1 MGVQSDK
8 LGLGLAT
15 MLVAGNMIGSGI
27 YLLPATLAAI
37 GGISLVG
44 WIIASAG
51 ALLLGAVFGWLAVL
65 RPGSDG
71 LATLVGERLGRVF
84 GFQTAQFYWL
94 TCWIG
99 DIAIAVAV
107 TGYLAFFVPALRDTW
122 TGATATA
129 AAIWAATL
137 LNIVSVRLVGR
148 FEGATLGVGLVP
160 ILSVGLA
167 GWLWFEP
174 ELFAASWNVADA
186 PPVDAVRASVA
197 SVFWAFLGLESAAVA
212 AAVVRDP
219 ERNVPRATVGGVA
232 IAAVVYIAA
241 FAAIMGLLP
250 ADRMATST
258 APFADAVARIVGP
271 VAAAL
276 VAVCAAAK
284 AAGTLGGWLLVTAET
299 TRWTAAEGY
308 LPRGLAVRSARG
320 TSVRAL
326 VVMAAIMS
334 AVVFL
339 TASPTLGEQFGL
351 LINLSVILCLMVYA
365 YCCLALWRLSEEVEP
380 GRRMAM
386 RAVAALA
393 LGFCLWTAYESGAQT
408 LRFAGLLLLVT
419 FAAWPLVRRGA
430 IRNPG

>member
-1 MGVQSDK
+1 MGDGSDK

-15 MLVAGNMIGSGI
+15 VLVAGNMIGSGI
-27 YLLPATLAAI
+27 YLLPATLALI

-44 WIIASAG
+44 WLIAAVG

-71 LATLVGERLGRVF
+71 LAVLVGERLGRVF

-107 TGYLAFFVPALRDTW
+107 TGYLAFFFPLLRDTW

-129 AAIWAATL
+129 AAIWGATF
-137 LNIVSVRLVGR
+137 LNIASVRLVGR

-160 ILSVGLA
+160 ILSVGIV
-167 GWLWFEP
+167 GWLWFDP
-174 ELFAASWNVADA
+174 ALFAASWNVGGAA
-186 PPVDAVRASVA
+186 PVEAVRASVA

-219 ERNVPRATVGGVA
+219 ERNVPIATVGGVA
-232 IAAVVYIAA
+232 LAAVVYIAA

-258 APFADAVARIVGP
+258 APFADAAARIVGP
-271 VAAAL
+271 VAAGL

-284 AAGTLGGWLLVTAET
+284 AAGTLGGWVLVTAET
-299 TRWTAAEGY
+299 TRWTAAAGY
-308 LPRGLAVRSARG
+308 LPRALAVRSARG

-326 VVMAAIMS
+326 IGMAAIMS

-365 YCCLALWRLSEEVEP
+365 YCCLALWRLSAAVEP
-380 GRRMAM
+380 RRRALM
-386 RAVAALA
+386 RGVAGLA

-408 LRFAGLLLLVT
+408 LRFAAVLIVVT
-419 FAAWPLVRRGA
+419 FAAWPFVRRGGGE
-430 IRNPG
+430 RR